1 MTPVVLTV
9 AGSDSSAGAGMQADM
24 KAACALG
31 CYPLTAVT
39 CVVCEVPGCVEGIVP
54 MDADFVA
61 AQVRL
66 CLRTFPVAAAKCGMI
81 YSPEIVQAVA
91 AELRGTHIPLV
102 VDPVMLATAGE
113 PLMLREALAA
123 YREQLFPL
131 ATVVTPNLDELCCL
145 LGCDPP
151 DSPGALSGAAA
162 ELARRLGCAILA
174 KGGHLPGHECT
185 DILVDKWGAELLRI
199 THPRTEG
206 ISTHGTGCTLSA
218 ALASGL
224 AHGMPLEEATRRALR
239 YTAAAI
245 AHSHRFP
252 AVCALNH
259 TPTVEV

>member
-9 AGSDSSAGAGMQADM
+9 AGSDSSAGAGMQADV
-24 KAACALG
+24 KTACALG

-39 CVVCEVPGCVEGIVP
+39 CVVCEAPGCVEGIVP
-54 MDADFVA
+54 MQADFVA

-66 CLRTFPVAAAKCGMI
+66 CLRRFPVAAAKCGML
-81 YSPEIVQAVA
+81 YSPGIVRAVA
-91 AELRGTHIPLV
+91 EALRGTNIPLV

-113 PLMLREALAA
+113 PLMLREALSA

-131 ATVVTPNLDELCCL
+131 AFVVTPNLDELCCL
-145 LGCDPP
+145 LGCPAPSTP
-151 DSPGALSGAAA
+151 D
-162 ELARRLGCAILA
+162 ELAEAATGLSAQLGCAVLA
-174 KGGHLPGHECT
+174 KGGHLPGHDCT
-185 DILVDKWGAELLRI
+185 DILVDRHGAELLRR

-224 AHGMPLEEATRRALR
+224 ACGLSLTAATERALR

-259 TPTVEV
+259 TPPVQD

>member
-1 MTPVVLTV
+1 
-9 AGSDSSAGAGMQADM
+9 MQADV
-24 KAACALG
+24 KTACALG

-39 CVVCEVPGCVEGIVP
+39 CVVCEAPGCVEGIVP
-54 MDADFVA
+54 MQADFVA

-66 CLRTFPVAAAKCGMI
+66 CLRRFPVAAAKCGML
-81 YSPEIVQAVA
+81 YSPGIVRAVA
-91 AELRGTHIPLV
+91 EALRGTNIPLV

-113 PLMLREALAA
+113 PLMLREALSA

-131 ATVVTPNLDELCCL
+131 ASVVTPNLDELCCL
-145 LGCDPP
+145 LGC
-151 DSPGALSGAAA
+151 AV
-162 ELARRLGCAILA
+162 LA
-174 KGGHLPGHECT
+174 KGGHLPGHDCT
-185 DILVDKWGAELLRI
+185 DILVDRHGAELLRR

-224 AHGMPLEEATRRALR
+224 ACGLSLTAATERALR

-259 TPTVEV
+259 TPPAQG